1 MSSNYWAFQRAS
13 KRESALL
20 TAHLGGPL
28 IQDRLFFFAMV
39 EQPMA
44 ENSSFGRTSST
55 KSKSDTPTGLLKLD
69 WQINDS
75 NVFELT
81 GIWNKTRTDLDDYT
95 NPTGQNYLTTHSG
108 AAKKAGITVGRGR
121 VSQNTRVTSPTT

>member
-1 MSSNYWAFQRAS
+1 
-13 KRESALL
+13 
-20 TAHLGGPL
+20 
-28 IQDRLFFFAMV
+28 MV

-108 AAKKAGITVGRGR
+108 AAKKLVLQWGVDGYRKIHGLHHRQPDRLAGRRQGFGSRG
-121 VSQNTRVTSPTT
+121 